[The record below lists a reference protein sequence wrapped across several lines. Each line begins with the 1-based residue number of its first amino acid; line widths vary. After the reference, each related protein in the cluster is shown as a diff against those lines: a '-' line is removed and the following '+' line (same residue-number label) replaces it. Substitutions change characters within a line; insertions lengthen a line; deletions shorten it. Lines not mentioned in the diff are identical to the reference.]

1 MATQAEK
8 TKKTPEQVEI
18 ERLNAEIARLNAVNE
33 SQREG
38 KDQTGTYG
46 WTNLSNSD
54 ADKIRSLKAGKRHIT
69 DAERNRDNEAWA
81 LRGDDQKAP
90 PQSNTVERDAQ
101 TGKILSAPA
110 ESTAKDAAPFEPKP
124 TTDAPADDRVIL

>member
-1 MATQAEK
+1 MAVQA
-8 TKKTPEQVEI
+8 TTVKKTPEQVEI

-33 SQREG
+33 AQREG

-54 ADKIRSLKAGKRHIT
+54 ADKIRSAKQGKRWIS

-81 LRGDDQKAP
+81 MRGDDQKAP
-90 PQSNTVERDAQ
+90 PESNTVERDAQ
-101 TGKILSAPA
+101 TGKVLSAPPD
-110 ESTAKDAAPFEPKP
+110 STAKDSAPFEPKP
-124 TTDAPADDRVIL
+124 TKDAPDDGRTIL